1 MCKIHFYA
9 IRLSHLVATV
19 PFVFGNRTIPVSLS
33 FLGRF
38 MNRYSLITSA
48 TIALLSASSSF
59 AQFVEYQ
66 YSSKAIYVPKQD
78 LNSYEA
84 APDGYDI
91 AYTQLVERH
100 GARALSS
107 PKYDILTKQ
116 VWTLAK
122 QRGQLTE
129 LGEKLGPITDQVTA
143 ANKTLGYGLLTK
155 IGEEEPSGIATRM
168 AERLSPLMRNA
179 SQQPVCIQVQT
190 SGKARA
196 NQTAH
201 FFMQSLVKDVNYV
214 SDDAVQCYQAQTQA
228 NKIDKK
234 MVNKYELYFHKTN
247 PAKNANYQEYKDNYK
262 AYKTF
267 KKSDK
272 LEAALDELARLPQT
286 KLLAR
291 EMLERIYTKEF
302 VDFLEHQISDDK
314 NCDVSAGNC
323 FKTNTRT
330 PDETEDDWK
339 YVQNEVDAASKLYN
353 MFIIAPGMLREA
365 QAQGGEWDLKQ
376 FITPEES
383 AWFAYQSDAE
393 DFYEKGPSFA
403 DGHGVTYNIAKPLLK
418 DMFNEM
424 DAVANDRQA
433 VKHVAKLRFAHAEQI
448 MPLAALLHVEGSQ
461 KSATTDELYSQ
472 QNNVWRGG
480 WVTPY
485 SANIQW
491 DLFKSKKTNSVTLVK
506 MLYNEKEIGFK
517 DDCEVFR
524 GTQYFYSLSE
534 LERCYRDELSPH

>member
-1 MCKIHFYA
+1 
-9 IRLSHLVATV
+9 
-19 PFVFGNRTIPVSLS
+19 
-33 FLGRF
+33 

-214 SDDAVQCYQAQTQA
+214 SDGCGAV
-228 NKIDKK
+228 
-234 MVNKYELYFHKTN
+234 L
-247 PAKNANYQEYKDNYK
+247 
-262 AYKTF
+262 
-267 KKSDK
+267 S
-272 LEAALDELARLPQT
+272 
-286 KLLAR
+286 
-291 EMLERIYTKEF
+291 
-302 VDFLEHQISDDK
+302 S
-314 NCDVSAGNC
+314 S
-323 FKTNTRT
+323 NT
-330 PDETEDDWK
+330 
-339 YVQNEVDAASKLYN
+339 
-353 MFIIAPGMLREA
+353 
-365 QAQGGEWDLKQ
+365 
-376 FITPEES
+376 
-383 AWFAYQSDAE
+383 
-393 DFYEKGPSFA
+393 
-403 DGHGVTYNIAKPLLK
+403 
-418 DMFNEM
+418 
-424 DAVANDRQA
+424 
-433 VKHVAKLRFAHAEQI
+433 
-448 MPLAALLHVEGSQ
+448 SQ
-461 KSATTDELYSQ
+461 
-472 QNNVWRGG
+472 
-480 WVTPY
+480 
-485 SANIQW
+485 
-491 DLFKSKKTNSVTLVK
+491 
-506 MLYNEKEIGFK
+506 
-517 DDCEVFR
+517 
-524 GTQYFYSLSE
+524 
-534 LERCYRDELSPH
+534 